1 MASQPTSGFLIV
13 AFLTER
19 LPVCLIPEQPL
30 ISPMRYDMIYDRCR
44 DNLSLCQTES
54 AERMLLQEQS
64 TSFSPF
70 PVISLF
76 CSTSA
81 LSITTPHDMILTE
94 YLALVA
100 KPGTPRVAAGP
111 FRLLGHFRTSVQI
124 IKKPR
129 SS

>member
-1 MASQPTSGFLIV
+1 
-13 AFLTER
+13 
-19 LPVCLIPEQPL
+19 
-30 ISPMRYDMIYDRCR
+30 MIYDRCR

-54 AERMLLQEQS
+54 AERMLLQKQS
-64 TSFSPF
+64 AGFSPF
-70 PVISLF
+70 SVISLF

-94 YLALVA
+94 YLALFA
-100 KPGTPRVAAGP
+100 KSRTPRVAAGP